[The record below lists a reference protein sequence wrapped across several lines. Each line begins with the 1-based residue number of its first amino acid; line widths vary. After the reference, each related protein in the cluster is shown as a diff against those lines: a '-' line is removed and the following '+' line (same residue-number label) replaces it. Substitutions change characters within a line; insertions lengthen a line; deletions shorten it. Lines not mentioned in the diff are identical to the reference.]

1 MPELYFYGSSG
12 IFLLLPLSYVLYR
25 DIINH
30 NVENKE
36 SLNQKWEGVIVSFA
50 FLFLNILFPC
60 EAGNTA

>member
-36 SLNQKWEGVIVSFA
+36 SFESEMVRRLQWALLLCF
-50 FLFLNILFPC
+50 
-60 EAGNTA
+60 

>member
-1 MPELYFYGSSG
+1 MVVIFMPELYFYGSSG

-36 SLNQKWEGVIVSFA
+36 SFESEMVRRLQWALLLCF
-50 FLFLNILFPC
+50 
-60 EAGNTA
+60 

>member
-30 NVENKE
+30 NVENEEFLE
-36 SLNQKWEGVIVSFA
+36 SEMVSRLQSALLLCF
-50 FLFLNILFPC
+50 
-60 EAGNTA
+60 